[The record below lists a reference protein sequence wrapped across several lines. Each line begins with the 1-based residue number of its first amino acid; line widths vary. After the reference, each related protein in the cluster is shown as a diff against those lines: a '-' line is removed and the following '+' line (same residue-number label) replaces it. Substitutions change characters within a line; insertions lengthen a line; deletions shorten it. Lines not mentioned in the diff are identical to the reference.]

1 MDIPDMR
8 QKSLATRVFEVVR
21 SAIVLGEFEPGSL
34 HSVQEIAEKLN
45 VSRTPVREALLKLEE
60 QGMVSFERNRGARIL
75 ETTVHDLEE
84 IYSIRLLL
92 EVPAAARA
100 ALRATRADIRKL
112 GQALREVEQ
121 AYRSSV
127 SNARAHLEP
136 DGRFHRCIA
145 VVAGSRRLAGILDS
159 LFDQQMI
166 AGGTSGGYTRD
177 TNEIFEDHQRI
188 HDAIAAGDADAAAE
202 AMRAHLVVSLK
213 ALVAKETGDAAAGQA
228 FEPLFADI
236 LDMGKVRPAVQ
247 RKAAAAG
254 RKR

>member
-21 SAIVLGEFEPGSL
+21 SAIVLGEFAPGSL
-34 HSVQEIAEKLN
+34 HSVQEIAGKLK

-84 IYSIRLLL
+84 IYSIRVLL
-92 EVPAAARA
+92 EVPAASRA
-100 ALRATRADIRKL
+100 ALRASKADVRRL

-121 AYRSSV
+121 AYRSAA

-145 VVAGSRRLAGILDS
+145 LIAGSRRLAGILDT

-166 AGGTSGGYTRD
+166 AGGTSGGYTR
-177 TNEIFEDHQRI
+177 TTAEIFEDHQRI
-188 HDAIAAGDADAAAE
+188 HNAIALGDSDAAAA
-202 AMRAHLVVSLK
+202 AMRAHLTVSLK
-213 ALVAKETGDAAAGQA
+213 ALVAKETGDAAASQA

-236 LDMGKVRPAVQ
+236 LEMDDARLPA
-247 RKAAAAG
+247 RRSHAGNG